1 MLKKRLI
8 ACLLWNNGNIVQSI
22 GFKHTNSV
30 GNAITAVDF
39 FHTWAIDEI
48 IILDV
53 SRDDTQREQFFSIIQ
68 ELSSRLF
75 IPLTVGGKI
84 QDTQTMRRFFSMGA
98 DKICV
103 NTAAVKDLELLEKA
117 ATMFGAQAIVVSI
130 DVKLTNG
137 KHEVFVSQGSEST
150 GLSPVEWAKTAEQK
164 GAGEIFLTSINQDG
178 SKKGYD
184 LELTKSVS
192 EAVSV
197 PVIASG
203 GVGEWQHF
211 VDGIVQGKA
220 DAVSAANIFHYFEQ
234 STKKAKDYMLSKGID
249 IRKPAFYT
257 VKTPRNPKYAV

>member
-8 ACLLWNNGNIVQSI
+8 ACLLWNNGNIVQSMR
-22 GFKHTNSV
+22 FKHTNSV
-30 GNAITAVDF
+30 GSAITAVDF

-48 IILDV
+48 ILLDV
-53 SRDDTQREQFFSIIQ
+53 SRDDTMRGKFFEIVR
-68 ELSSRLF
+68 ELSNRLF

-84 QDTQTMRRFFSMGA
+84 RDTETMRRFFSMGA

-103 NTAAVKDLELLEKA
+103 NTAAVKNPELLEKVA
-117 ATMFGAQAIVVSI
+117 ATFGAQAIVVSI
-130 DVKLTNG
+130 DTKLNNG
-137 KHEVFVSQGSEST
+137 KYEVFVSQGSEST
-150 GLSPVEWAKTAEQK
+150 GLDPVEWARTAEQR

-184 LELTKSVS
+184 LELIKSVS
-192 EAVSV
+192 EAVSI

-234 STKKAKDYMLSKGID
+234 STKKAKDYMLANGID
-249 IRKPAFYT
+249 IRKPVFYT
-257 VKTPRNPKYAV
+257 IKTPRNPKYAV